1 MIYGND
7 VNERQKKGVPHS
19 FCVIFLITCKIL
31 CSYRK
36 ILTIILQK
44 ETLDFISGRFMVV
57 ERYNHK
63 AVEAKWQKI
72 WEEEDIYRTYEDLS
86 KPEKYILEMFP
97 YPSGELHM
105 GHVRNYSI
113 GDVVARYNKMSG
125 FNVLHPIGYDAFGL
139 PAENAAIARS
149 IHPAKWTFD
158 NIVNMRR
165 QLRQLG
171 LSYDWSREIVTAS
184 PGYYKWGQWLFLK
197 FYERGLAYRKKA
209 QVNWCPGCETVLA
222 NEQVEAGRCWRCG
235 TVAELRDLEQ
245 WFFKITDYAERL
257 LNDLELLGGW
267 PERVRIMQRN
277 WIGRSEG
284 AYVDFQ
290 VKGMDKKITVF
301 TTRPDTLY
309 GATFFLLAPEHP
321 MVNELVKG
329 TEYETG
335 AAEFRRKVAAETE
348 IDRTSAEK
356 EKNGFFTGVYVI
368 NPVSGEEIPV
378 YLADYVLM
386 GYGTGAVMAVPA
398 HDQRDFEFAKKYG
411 LPVKVVIE
419 PAGEQLNP
427 TMMAQA
433 YEAEGVMV
441 NSGPFNG
448 ISQVE
453 GIKKITEYL
462 ENEGVGKVA
471 VNYRLRDWLI
481 SRQRYWGNPIPI
493 VYCERCGIVPVPEGE
508 LPVIL
513 PEDVEITGKG
523 GSPLGQAASFVDTS
537 CPTCGGPAKRETD
550 TMDTFID
557 SSWYFLRY
565 CSPHDGKLPFSK
577 EASDYWMPV
586 DQYIGGIEHAVL
598 HLLYSRFFTKVLY
611 DMGMVSEVEPF
622 TNLLTQGMVIKDG
635 AKMSK
640 SKGNVVDP
648 GRIIDKY
655 GADTARLFILFAS
668 PPEKELEWS
677 DRGVEGSYRFL
688 NRVWR
693 IVQENKDLVIRARGD
708 LANLGPADRNLR
720 STVHKTIRR
729 VTDDIARFSFNTAIS
744 AIMELVNAMYKYNDE
759 ANRHPGVMKEAVDNL
774 ILMLS
779 PFAPH
784 ITEELWYELG
794 NTKST
799 FLEPWPKYNPE
810 FAKTEEVTLVV
821 QVNGKV
827 RDKITVPAD
836 ISEDDMKKTALESE
850 RVLAHID
857 GKDVKNIFV
866 VPGKLVNIVI
876 K

>member
-1 MIYGND
+1 MA
-7 VNERQKKGVPHS
+7 
-19 FCVIFLITCKIL
+19 
-31 CSYRK
+31 
-36 ILTIILQK
+36 
-44 ETLDFISGRFMVV
+44 

-63 AVEAKWQKI
+63 AIEEKWQKR
-72 WEEEDIYRTYEDLS
+72 WGEEDIYRTVEDPS

-97 YPSGELHM
+97 YPSGNLHM

-113 GDVVARYNKMSG
+113 GDVVARYNKMNG
-125 FNVLHPIGYDAFGL
+125 YNVLHPIGYDAFGL
-139 PAENAAIARS
+139 PAENAAIKRG
-149 IHPAKWTFD
+149 IPPQKWTFS
-158 NIVNMRR
+158 NIESMRE
-165 QLRQLG
+165 QLKQLG
-171 LSYDWSREIVTAS
+171 LSYDWSREVVTAS
-184 PGYYKWGQWLFLK
+184 PDYYKWGQWMFLK
-197 FYERGLAYRKKA
+197 FYERGLAFRKKA
-209 QVNWCPGCETVLA
+209 TVNWCPGCETVLA
-222 NEQVEAGRCWRCG
+222 NEQVVAGVCWRCG
-235 TVAELRDLEQ
+235 TPAELRELEQ

-257 LNDLELLGGW
+257 LDDLELLDGW

-277 WIGRSEG
+277 WIGKSEG

-290 VKGMDKKITVF
+290 IKGSDRKITVF

-321 MVNELVKG
+321 MVDELVKG
-329 TEYETG
+329 TDYEAG
-335 AAEFRRKVAAETE
+335 AREFRHKVARETE

-368 NPVSGEEIPV
+368 NPVNGEELPV

-398 HDQRDFEFAKKYG
+398 HDQRDFEFATKYG
-411 LPVKVVIE
+411 LPIRIVIQ
-419 PAGEQLNP
+419 PAGEMINP

-433 YEAEGVMV
+433 FEGEGVMV
-441 NSGPFNG
+441 NSGPFDG
-448 ISQVE
+448 TPQTE
-453 GIKKITEYL
+453 GVKNVTEYL
-462 ENEGVGKVA
+462 QKKGVGEPA
-471 VNYRLRDWLI
+471 INYRLRDWLI
-481 SRQRYWGNPIPI
+481 SRQRYWGNPIPM
-493 VYCERCGIVPVPEGE
+493 VYCEKCGLVPVNEDD

-513 PEDVEITGKG
+513 PENIEITGVG
-523 GSPLGQAASFVDTS
+523 GSPLSRDADFVNTT
-537 CPTCGGPAKRETD
+537 CPKCDGPAKRETD

-565 CSPHDGKLPFSK
+565 CSPHEDTLPF
-577 EASDYWMPV
+577 ARDAVDYWMPV

-611 DMGMVSEVEPF
+611 DMGMVSVVEPF
-622 TNLLTQGMVIKDG
+622 VNLLTQGMVIKDG

-648 GRIIDKY
+648 GKIIGKY

-693 IVQENKDLVIRARGD
+693 LVEDNKKLV
-708 LANLGPADRNLR
+708 ANTGAVSSDSLDGLGPAERDMR
-720 STVHKTIRR
+720 SITHRTIKR
-729 VTDDIARFSFNTAIS
+729 VSDDIARFSFNTAIS
-744 AIMELVNAMYKYNDE
+744 AMMELVNALYKYNE
-759 ANRHPGVMKEAVDNL
+759 NANRNPGVVKEAVENL
-774 ILMLS
+774 VLMLA

-784 ITEELWYELG
+784 ITEELWHELG
-794 NTKST
+794 NTESVH
-799 FLEPWPKYNPE
+799 LIAWPKYNPE
-810 FAKTEEVTLVV
+810 LAKSEEVTLVV

-836 ISEDDMKKTALESE
+836 IAEDEMKKTALASE
-850 RVLAHID
+850 RVLAHVGD
-857 GKDVKNIFV
+857 KEVKNIFI
-866 VPGKLVNIVI
+866 VPGKLVNIVV

>member
-1 MIYGND
+1 MA
-7 VNERQKKGVPHS
+7 
-19 FCVIFLITCKIL
+19 
-31 CSYRK
+31 
-36 ILTIILQK
+36 
-44 ETLDFISGRFMVV
+44 

-63 AVEAKWQKI
+63 AIEEKWQKK
-72 WEEEDIYRTYEDLS
+72 WEEEDIYRTFEDPS

-97 YPSGELHM
+97 YPSGQLHM

-113 GDVVARYNKMSG
+113 GDVVARYNKMNG
-125 FNVLHPIGYDAFGL
+125 YNILHPIGYDAFGL
-139 PAENAAIARS
+139 PAENAAIERG
-149 IHPAKWTFD
+149 IPPQKWTFS
-158 NIVNMRR
+158 NIESMRE
-165 QLRQLG
+165 QLKQLG
-171 LSYDWSREIVTAS
+171 LSYDWSREVVTAS
-184 PGYYKWGQWLFLK
+184 PDYYKWGQWMFIK

-209 QVNWCPGCETVLA
+209 LVNWCPGCETVLA

-235 TVAELRDLEQ
+235 TPAELRELEQ
-245 WFFKITDYAERL
+245 WFLKITDYAERL
-257 LNDLELLGGW
+257 LDDLELLEGW

-277 WIGRSEG
+277 WIGKSEG

-290 VKGMDKKITVF
+290 IKGRDQKITVF

-321 MVNELVKG
+321 MVDELVKG
-329 TEYETG
+329 TEYESG
-335 AAEFRRKVAAETE
+335 AREFRHKVAHETE

-368 NPVSGEEIPV
+368 NPVNGEELPV

-411 LPVKVVIE
+411 LPIRIVIQ
-419 PAGEQLNP
+419 PAGEMINP

-433 YEAEGVMV
+433 YEGEGVMV
-441 NSGPFNG
+441 NSGQFDGMP
-448 ISQVE
+448 QTE
-453 GIKKITEYL
+453 GVKKVTEYL
-462 ENEGVGKVA
+462 KQKGVGEPA
-471 VNYRLRDWLI
+471 INYRLRDWLI
-481 SRQRYWGNPIPI
+481 SRQRYWGNPIPM
-493 VYCERCGIVPVPEGE
+493 VYCEKCGVVPVNEGD

-513 PEDVEITGKG
+513 PENIEITGVG
-523 GSPLGQAASFVDTS
+523 GSPLSRDPNFVDTT
-537 CPTCGGPAKRETD
+537 CPRCDGPAKRETD

-565 CSPHDGKLPFSK
+565 CSPHEDKLPFAK
-577 EASDYWMPV
+577 DAVDYWMPV

-611 DMGMVSEVEPF
+611 DMGMVSVVEPF
-622 TNLLTQGMVIKDG
+622 VNLLTQGMVIKDG

-648 GRIIDKY
+648 GKIIGRY

-693 IVQENKDLVIRARGD
+693 LVEDNKKLV
-708 LANLGPADRNLR
+708 ANTGAVSPDGLGSAERDMR
-720 STVHKTIRR
+720 SMTHKTVKR
-729 VTDDIARFSFNTAIS
+729 VTEDIARFNFNTAIS
-744 AIMELVNAMYKYNDE
+744 AIMELVNALYKYNE
-759 ANRHPGVMKEAVDNL
+759 NTNRNPGVMKEAVDNL
-774 ILMLS
+774 ILLLA

-784 ITEELWYELG
+784 ITEELWHELG
-794 NTKST
+794 NTESVH
-799 FLEPWPKYNPE
+799 LIAWPKHNPE
-810 FAKTEEVTLVV
+810 FAKSEEVTLVV

-827 RDKITVPAD
+827 RDKITVAAD
-836 ISEDDMKKTALESE
+836 IAEDEMKKTALASE
-850 RVLAHID
+850 KVLAHVSD
-857 GKDVKNIFV
+857 KEVKNIFI
-866 VPGKLVNIVI
+866 VPGKLVNIVV

>member
-1 MIYGND
+1 M
-7 VNERQKKGVPHS
+7 
-19 FCVIFLITCKIL
+19 T
-31 CSYRK
+31 
-36 ILTIILQK
+36 
-44 ETLDFISGRFMVV
+44 

-63 AVEAKWQKI
+63 EIEEKWQKA
-72 WEEEDIYRTYEDLS
+72 WEEGDIFRTYEDPL

-113 GDVVARYNKMSG
+113 GDVVARYNKMRG
-125 FNVLHPIGYDAFGL
+125 YNILHPIGYDAFGL
-139 PAENAAIARS
+139 PAENAAIARG
-149 IHPAKWTFD
+149 IHPAQWTFS
-158 NIVNMRR
+158 NIENMRK
-165 QLRQLG
+165 QLKQLG
-171 LSYDWSREIVTAS
+171 LSYDWSREVVTAN
-184 PGYYKWGQWLFLK
+184 PDYYRWGQWLFLK

-209 QVNWCPGCETVLA
+209 QVNWCPSCETVLA

-235 TVAELRDLEQ
+235 SIAELRDLEQ

-257 LNDLELLGGW
+257 LNDLELLTGW

-284 AYVDFQ
+284 AYVDFK
-290 VKGMDKKITVF
+290 VKGSDKIITVF

-321 MVNELVKG
+321 IVNELVKG
-329 TEYETG
+329 TDYEAG
-335 AAEFRRKVAAETE
+335 AKEFRQKVAAETE

-356 EKNGFFTGVYVI
+356 EKNGYFTGAYVI
-368 NPVSGEEIPV
+368 NPVNGEEIPV

-398 HDQRDFEFAKKYG
+398 HDQRDFEFATKYG
-411 LPVKVVIE
+411 LPIKVVIE
-419 PAGEQLNP
+419 PAGEKLNP

-433 YEAEGVMV
+433 YEGEGVMV

-448 ISQVE
+448 TPQTE
-453 GIKKITEYL
+453 GIKKVTEYL
-462 ENEGVGKVA
+462 ENKGVGRAA

-493 VYCERCGIVPVPEGE
+493 VYCERCGIVPVPEAD

-523 GSPLGQAASFVDTS
+523 GSPLGKVESFVNTT
-537 CPTCGGPAKRETD
+537 CPHCDGPARRETD
-550 TMDTFID
+550 TMDTFFD

-565 CSPHDGKLPFSK
+565 CSPHEDKLPFDK
-577 EASDYWMPV
+577 DAVDYWMPV

-611 DMGMVSEVEPF
+611 DMGLLSVVEPF

-648 GRIIDKY
+648 GMIIDKY
-655 GADTARLFILFAS
+655 GADTARLFILFAA

-693 IVQENKDLVIRARGD
+693 LVLENKDFIAGTPAVESLDSDSAARD
-708 LANLGPADRNLR
+708 LR
-720 STVHKTIRR
+720 SLVHRTIRR
-729 VTDDIARFSFNTAIS
+729 VTADIERFSFNTAIS
-744 AIMELVNAMYKYNDE
+744 AIMELVNAMYKYNDKDKKH
-759 ANRHPGVMKEAVDNL
+759 AGVIKEAIDNL

-784 ITEELWYELG
+784 IAEELWSNLG
-794 NTKST
+794 NRESVY
-799 FLEPWPKYNPE
+799 LQAWPKYDPE
-810 FAKTEEVTLVV
+810 LAKTEEVTLVV

-827 RDKITVPAD
+827 RDKITVAAD
-836 ISEDDMKKTALESE
+836 ISEDEMKKVALESE
-850 RVLAHID
+850 RVLAHVGD
-857 GKDVKNIFV
+857 KHVKNIFI
-866 VPGKLVNIVI
+866 VPGKLVNIVV

>member
-1 MIYGND
+1 MAD
-7 VNERQKKGVPHS
+7 
-19 FCVIFLITCKIL
+19 
-31 CSYRK
+31 
-36 ILTIILQK
+36 
-44 ETLDFISGRFMVV
+44 
-57 ERYNHK
+57 RYDHK
-63 AVEAKWQKI
+63 AIEEKWQKE
-72 WEEEDIYRTYEDLS
+72 WDARDLYRTYEDRS

-113 GDVVARYNKMSG
+113 GDVVARYNKMKG
-125 FNVLHPIGYDAFGL
+125 FNILHPIGYDAFGL
-139 PAENAAIARS
+139 PAENAAIARG
-149 IHPAKWTFD
+149 IHPQKWTFS
-158 NIVNMRR
+158 NIDNMRK
-165 QLRQLG
+165 QLKRMG
-171 LSYDWSREIVTAS
+171 LSYDWNREITTAS
-184 PGYYKWGQWLFLK
+184 PDYYKWGQWLFVK

-209 QVNWCPGCETVLA
+209 QVNWCPGCNTVLA

-235 TVAELRDLEQ
+235 TEAELRELEQ

-257 LNDLELLGGW
+257 LNDLDLLKGW

-290 VKGMDKKITVF
+290 IKGRDEKITVF
-301 TTRPDTLY
+301 TTRPDTLF
-309 GATFFLLAPEHP
+309 GSTFFLLAPEHP
-321 MVNELVKG
+321 MVDELVKG
-329 TEYETG
+329 TEYEEG
-335 AAEFRRKVAAETE
+335 AREFRHKVAHETE

-368 NPVSGEEIPV
+368 NPVNGDEIPV

-398 HDQRDFEFAKKYG
+398 HDQRDFEFATKYG
-411 LPVKVVIE
+411 LPIRVVIQPE
-419 PAGEQLNP
+419 GEMLNP
-427 TMMAQA
+427 EMMAQA
-433 YEAEGVMV
+433 FEGQGVMV
-441 NSGPFNG
+441 NSGPFDG
-448 ISQVE
+448 TPQVE
-453 GIKKITEYL
+453 GVRKVTAWL
-462 ENEGVGKVA
+462 EEKGLGEAA

-481 SRQRYWGNPIPI
+481 SRQRYWGNPIPM
-493 VYCERCGIVPVPEGE
+493 VYCEKCGVVPVKEE
-508 LPVIL
+508 DLPVIL
-513 PEDVEITGKG
+513 PEDVEITGVG
-523 GSPLGQAASFVDTS
+523 GSPLAQHVEFVNTT
-537 CPTCGGPAKRETD
+537 CPVCEEPAKRETD

-565 CSPHDGKLPFSK
+565 CSPHDERLPFSK
-577 EASDYWMPV
+577 EAVDYWMAV

-611 DMGMVSEVEPF
+611 DMGMVSVVEPF
-622 TNLLTQGMVIKDG
+622 ENLLTQGMVIKDG

-648 GRIIDKY
+648 NEIINKY

-693 IVQENKDLVIRARGD
+693 LVEDNKAFV
-708 LANLGPADRNLR
+708 LGAGVVSPDGLGGAERDVRFM
-720 STVHKTIRR
+720 VHKTIKR

-744 AIMELVNAMYKYNDE
+744 AVMEFVNSLYKYNERKDRN
-759 ANRHPGVMKEAVDNL
+759 AAVLKEAIDTL
-774 ILMLS
+774 ILMLA

-784 ITEELWYELG
+784 LTEELWQELG
-794 NTKST
+794 HEDSVH
-799 FLEPWPKYNPE
+799 LRAWPEYDPE
-810 FAKTEEVTLVV
+810 LAKAEEVTLVV

-836 ISEDDMKKTALESE
+836 ISEEDMRSTALASE
-850 RVLAHID
+850 RVIAHVGD
-857 GKDVKNIFV
+857 KHVKNIFI
-866 VPGKLVNIVI
+866 VPGKLVNIVV